1 MKANRYMAAIV
12 GAALAISF
20 VLPGAVW
27 AQDDDKW
34 RNAFSSFQRG
44 DYAQAETQFREVCTY
59 YEDQGQPWGWCHMM
73 LGTTL
78 AASGVVSKRQEALA
92 QLEIAKELVAND
104 GERYMTH
111 NGIAQIHLV
120 SRNWAGA
127 IDSAN
132 DARAFANAEQQGVL
146 AKTKGQAYYNLQD
159 FASAARELAIAVT
172 TRCNEANLFAQLGHS
187 YFELNEKEKALPQ
200 LMKAAQ
206 LDRNNRIGLFFAARI
221 HLDDGNFEQAI
232 ALAER
237 AIQAH
242 PQDTSIRDI
251 LGTAYLGEDRFQ
263 EAEQQF
269 LVVLQDRPNK
279 QLTIYNLA
287 QAYTAMKDWPRAIEQ
302 YQKAQNLF
310 AAGSP
315 MQARLLY
322 DLGVAF
328 ETISRN
334 EDALRAYKDSAAI
347 SENVDKTD
355 AIERVEERIR
365 RAKGKGKGG
374 SG

>member
-1 MKANRYMAAIV
+1 M
-12 GAALAISF
+12 L
-20 VLPGAVW
+20 
-27 AQDDDKW
+27 
-34 RNAFSSFQRG
+34 
-44 DYAQAETQFREVCTY
+44 FR
-59 YEDQGQPWGWCHMM
+59 
-73 LGTTL
+73 
-78 AASGVVSKRQEALA
+78 S
-92 QLEIAKELVAND
+92 
-104 GERYMTH
+104 
-111 NGIAQIHLV
+111 
-120 SRNWAGA
+120 
-127 IDSAN
+127 
-132 DARAFANAEQQGVL
+132 
-146 AKTKGQAYYNLQD
+146 
-159 FASAARELAIAVT
+159 
-172 TRCNEANLFAQLGHS
+172 
-187 YFELNEKEKALPQ
+187 
-200 LMKAAQ
+200 
-206 LDRNNRIGLFFAARI
+206 
-221 HLDDGNFEQAI
+221 
-232 ALAER
+232 
-237 AIQAH
+237 IQAH

-315 MQARLLY
+315 IQARLLY